1 MTVRK
6 PIGVMISV
14 AILIAVTIL
23 IVLAATRL
31 DTRPRTNDAYLEA
44 DIVHM
49 APDVSGRI
57 TRLDVQDNQYV
68 RRGDELFVIDQE
80 PFRDH
85 VAQAKAELQSVQAQ
99 LSVDIGQVASQ
110 VSKAKAAAT
119 TIKSASAQLA
129 LANTTVTRLSPLG
142 ARGYVTTEKVDEAR
156 TTARTAQV
164 SLQTARDE
172 ARAAAEA
179 VTSINSLE
187 AQVAAA
193 QAELALAERNLRLTV
208 VRSPC
213 DGQVTSL
220 SVAAG
225 EYATTGTAV
234 FTIIDTERWW
244 AVGNFRETD
253 LSGLRPGLGAT
264 VFVLGFGGTAV
275 RGVVDSIGGGV
286 SPDEGG
292 TSGGL
297 PAVPR
302 SLDWVLIA
310 QRFPV
315 RVLLGRPPAPLM
327 RIGATV
333 VVLID
338 R

>member
-1 MTVRK
+1 MTIRR
-6 PIGVMISV
+6 PIGVLISIAVLV
-14 AILIAVTIL
+14 AVVALIALSVG
-23 IVLAATRL
+23 RL
-31 DTRPRTNDAYLEA
+31 DTRPRTNDAYLDA

-49 APDVSGRI
+49 ASDVTGRI
-57 TRLDVQDNQYV
+57 ARLNVQDNQYV
-68 RRGDELFVIDQE
+68 RHGDELFVIDQE
-80 PFRDH
+80 SFRDQ
-85 VAQAKAELQSVQAQ
+85 VAQAKAGLQSVQAQ
-99 LSVDIGQVASQ
+99 LAVDVRQVASQ
-110 VSKAKAAAT
+110 ISKAQAAAT
-119 TIKSASAQLA
+119 TIKGAAAQLA
-129 LANTTVTRLSPLG
+129 LANTTVMRLSPLG
-142 ARGYVTTEKVDEAR
+142 ARGYVTSEKVDQAR
-156 TTARTAQV
+156 TAARTAQIT
-164 SLQTARDE
+164 LQTDKDE

-179 VTSINSLE
+179 VTSVASLE

-213 DGQVTSL
+213 DGQITSL

-225 EYATTGTAV
+225 EYATAGTAV

-253 LSGLRPGLGAT
+253 LPGLRPGLGAT
-264 VFVLGFGGTAV
+264 VFVLGFNGTAV
-275 RGVVDSIGGGV
+275 HGVVESIGGGV
-286 SPDEGG
+286 APEGG
-292 TSGGL
+292 STSGGL

-327 RIGATV
+327 HIGATV